1 MKHFYIDQTNIRYLE
16 NEVFV
21 EGKIL
26 ENFQLFKS
34 YKRTEIIFYNKM
46 NITYFN
52 TKKKIYFSNQRLK
65 FHVLKGFE
73 KVEDH
78 YLKIIYNNMNEIVD
92 ELFIKEFSK
101 KNYKEI
107 FKYLKED
114 IYLKIFTFQHFD
126 INFCFCISFNT
137 FFI

>member
-46 NITYFN
+46 NITFLIQ
-52 TKKKIYFSNQRLK
+52 KKKF
-65 FHVLKGFE
+65 
-73 KVEDH
+73 
-78 YLKIIYNNMNEIVD
+78 
-92 ELFIKEFSK
+92 
-101 KNYKEI
+101 I
-107 FKYLKED
+107 FKTKD
-114 IYLKIFTFQHFD
+114 
-126 INFCFCISFNT
+126 
-137 FFI
+137 